1 MYTQH
6 RPEDGRILP
15 QNYSGNAFRYPP
27 IGKEETEELWQE
39 KQNKASPPALTQQPD
54 RRMMPI
60 YEDDAQK
67 PEPVGGL
74 GTERSGGM
82 SEELLLLGL
91 CLLVS
96 GEGKARFSLSG
107 GWGDAFPYLLLL
119 LLLG

>member
-6 RPEDGRILP
+6 RPKEGRILP

-27 IGKEETEELWQE
+27 IGGDEREELWHE
-39 KQNKASPPALTQQPD
+39 EQNKASPPALTQQPD
-54 RRMMPI
+54 KGVMPI

-67 PEPVGGL
+67 PESRREYGA
-74 GTERSGGM
+74 ERSGGM
-82 SEELLLLGL
+82 GEELLLLGL

-96 GEGKARFSLSG
+96 GEGKTRFSLNG